1 MKNNKNKDE
10 NKNGKSLDYK
20 KMPKVSGGKNVSA
33 EDKAPGFVEI
43 EDLPNG
49 YIPTVDYGFPN
60 PRIDPSQISG
70 YPQKNT
76 R

>member
-1 MKNNKNKDE
+1 MKGNKEKM
-10 NKNGKSLDYK
+10 KRSLDDEQLLK
-20 KMPKVSGGKNVSA
+20 TSGGRKDGAKDIAPNTKVS
-33 EDKAPGFVEI
+33 
-43 EDLPNG
+43 LPNG